1 MSVKHKKPTKTNS
14 SLIRLN
20 KFISNSGICSRREA
34 DMYISIGNV
43 TVNGK
48 VITQMGYKV
57 KSNDD
62 VRFDGVR
69 VNPEKKA
76 YVLLNKPKGFATTT
90 SEGKGRTV
98 MDLISKA
105 SSSKIRPIGRLG
117 RNSLGLLLFTNDE
130 KIHSKF
136 TNSKNGVTRL
146 FHIKLFSTMS
156 LEHLKAIKKGFKHQ
170 GKLISVEDISYVEGA
185 KKNEIGLQIKNTG
198 NNIIRTIFS
207 QFKYEIESIDCVGI
221 GPLTK
226 KDLPRGNW
234 KHLSEIEVSQL
245 MMI

>member
-1 MSVKHKKPTKTNS
+1 MSVKHKKPTNTNS

-34 DMYISIGNV
+34 DMHISIGNV

-57 KSNDD
+57 KPNDD

-146 FHIKLFSTMS
+146 FHVKLFSAMS
-156 LEHLKAIKKGFKHQ
+156 LEHLKAIKKGFKYQ

-198 NNIIRTIFS
+198 NNIIRIIFS

>member
-1 MSVKHKKPTKTNS
+1 MSVKHKNPTNTNS

-48 VITQMGYKV
+48 ALTQMGYKV
-57 KSNDD
+57 KPNDD
-62 VRFDGVR
+62 VRFDGAR
-69 VNPEKKA
+69 VNPEKKT

-98 MDLISKA
+98 MDLISKV

-136 TNSKNGVTRL
+136 TNSKTGVTRL

-156 LEHLKAIKKGFKHQ
+156 LEHLNAIKKGFKHQ
-170 GKLISVEDISYVEGA
+170 GKLICVEDISYVEGA

>member
-1 MSVKHKKPTKTNS
+1 MSVKHKNPTNTNS

-57 KSNDD
+57 KPNDD
-62 VRFDGVR
+62 VRFDGAR
-69 VNPEKKA
+69 VNPEKKT

-105 SSSKIRPIGRLG
+105 SSSKI
-117 RNSLGLLLFTNDE
+117 D
-130 KIHSKF
+130 
-136 TNSKNGVTRL
+136 
-146 FHIKLFSTMS
+146 
-156 LEHLKAIKKGFKHQ
+156 
-170 GKLISVEDISYVEGA
+170 
-185 KKNEIGLQIKNTG
+185 
-198 NNIIRTIFS
+198 
-207 QFKYEIESIDCVGI
+207 
-221 GPLTK
+221 
-226 KDLPRGNW
+226 
-234 KHLSEIEVSQL
+234 QL
-245 MMI
+245 AV